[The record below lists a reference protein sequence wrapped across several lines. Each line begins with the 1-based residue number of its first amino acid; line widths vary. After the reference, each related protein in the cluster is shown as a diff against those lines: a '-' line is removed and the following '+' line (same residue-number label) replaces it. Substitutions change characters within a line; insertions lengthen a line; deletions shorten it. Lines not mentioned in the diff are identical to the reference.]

1 LLVSLNDDDKTNST
15 TLLAVDGSSGAPLKR
30 GHNIQHNGLFRYTVN
45 PSGVSNPYF
54 QAHAQLS
61 TTHAD
66 AELTER
72 LEQFRAN
79 QGAGFALID
88 PL

>member
-1 LLVSLNDDDKTNST
+1 
-15 TLLAVDGSSGAPLKR
+15 
-30 GHNIQHNGLFRYTVN
+30 LFRYTVN